1 MSYDASDKITIR
13 ALSRIDEIIH
23 LFGSFFYRG
32 YMAKKQK
39 NNYPFHFRR
48 YKKIEGGSKKKAKHP
63 KLIVDEDYEEFVF
76 MGLTESEYRGH
87 HKNIPLS
94 KNPQKGR
101 SDPAYI
107 RDELRRDSKTAFGS
121 RLPEY
126 NLSRKDREMIA
137 EKLLQ
142 KRKKK

>member
-1 MSYDASDKITIR
+1 
-13 ALSRIDEIIH
+13 
-23 LFGSFFYRG
+23 
-32 YMAKKQK
+32 MAKKRQTK
-39 NNYPFHFRR
+39 SEFRR
-48 YKKIEGGSKKKAKHP
+48 TNLKDGKNHPTYIYAK
-63 KLIVDEDYEEFVF
+63 V
-76 MGLTESEYRGH
+76 GNEYMYLGITHARITKGIQ
-87 HKNIPLS
+87 NIRLE